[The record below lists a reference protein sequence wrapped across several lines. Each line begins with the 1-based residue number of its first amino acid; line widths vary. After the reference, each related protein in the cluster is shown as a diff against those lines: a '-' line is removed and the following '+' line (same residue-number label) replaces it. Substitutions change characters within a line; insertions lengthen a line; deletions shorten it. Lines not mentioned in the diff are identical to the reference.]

1 MKKAMAGAAIAAGE
15 LAKTPAGQKAI
26 SQVGDT
32 TARASKIIGWT
43 FISLIGIAGAYLLY
57 KVISKAVAKG
67 QENADERAAI
77 KEEQQVLAGLD
88 KEGIQV
94 TQNLNF
100 KDIANAIQAALGG
113 CDEDEEAVYTQ
124 IRRLN
129 NDADWAALKTA
140 WGGENG
146 RRMVDGCMFGGT
158 EYPLTEAL
166 VTLFSQAERDVINQ
180 IFSSKGMKSRI

>member
-1 MKKAMAGAAIAAGE
+1 MKKAMAGAMVAGE
-15 LAKTPAGQKAI
+15 LAKSKAGQKAI

-43 FISLIGIAGAYLLY
+43 FIGLVGLTGAYLLY
-57 KVISKAVAKG
+57 KVISKAIKKG

-77 KEEQQVLAGLD
+77 KEEQQVLSELEQG
-88 KEGIQV
+88 GIQV
-94 TQNLNF
+94 TPTLNF

-113 CDEDEEAVYTQ
+113 CTEDEEAVYTQ
-124 IRRLN
+124 MRRLN
-129 NDADWAALKTA
+129 NDADWGALKTA

-146 RRMVDGCMFGGT
+146 KRMVEGCFYGGT

-166 VTLFSQAERDVINQ
+166 ISLFSQSERDVINQ
-180 IFSSKGMKSRI
+180 IFANKGMKSRI